1 MKVWNIFTNGI
12 IRENPLLVLAIG
24 LCSSLA
30 VTSAAVNG
38 LGMGLSMTFV
48 LLMSELVISL
58 FRSLIPNSIRIPVF
72 IIVIAAFTTVID
84 YVLKAYFP
92 DLSKA
97 MGVFIPLIVVNCIIM
112 GRVESFAS
120 KQPPAYV
127 IPDALG
133 MGLGYTWVLVGIAA
147 VRELLG
153 SGKIFGAAILPAAF
167 NAVNFLL
174 EVLKINAKVK
184 FEPILFFILPAG
196 GFFVFALFI
205 ALNQGLKGILR
216 PVSAGGP
223 APTVPGCHAAGTEGD
238 CGACASGAAGGN
250 AAQAAEGA
258 R

>member
-1 MKVWNIFTNGI
+1 MNRWFKTLTNGI
-12 IRENPLLVLAIG
+12 IRENPLLMLMIG

-30 VTSAAVNG
+30 VTTNVANG
-38 LGMGLSMTFV
+38 IGMGLSMTFV

-58 FRSLIPNSIRIPVF
+58 FRGLIPDSVRIPVF

-120 KQPPAYV
+120 KQPLVYV

-133 MGLGYTWVLVGIAA
+133 MGLGYTWVLTGIALI
-147 VRELLG
+147 RELLG
-153 SGKIFGAAILPAAF
+153 NGTIL
-167 NAVNFLL
+167 NFQ
-174 EVLKINAKVK
+174 VLPEN
-184 FEPILFFILPAG
+184 FTPILFFTLPPG

-205 ALNQGLKGILR
+205 ALNLLIKARLKTGEAI
-216 PVSAGGP
+216 
-223 APTVPGCHAAGTEGD
+223 
-238 CGACASGAAGGN
+238 
-250 AAQAAEGA
+250 
-258 R
+258 